1 MLHAA
6 RRRRLTLLTALA
18 QEAAP
23 LVDRRKQLLQLLSP
37 DRDPLARLRLADELA
52 QVLRDLA
59 LEAHDAGYT
68 WQDIGDELGVSRA
81 AVHERFS
88 PANGRASRRSRRVR

>member
-1 MLHAA
+1 M
-6 RRRRLTLLTALA
+6 
-18 QEAAP
+18 
-23 LVDRRKQLLQLLSP
+23 VDRRQQPLQLLSP

-52 QVLRDLA
+52 QLPRVVLRDLA